1 MKRSRRMKTH
11 GFGITIAAAA
21 LLVFAAGAIPQ
32 ETDPE
37 AAADPAVDFSEAA
50 QPAST
55 SQDAPVGNTSV
66 EMVRPDT
73 FDVHVKDA
81 DLRGVLQLLATQGRK
96 NIIASRGVSGDVT
109 IDLYGVTFDR
119 ALKAVLDATGYTKV
133 EKDGFI
139 YIYTPEEYASIKEAS
154 REREVKLFRLAY
166 ITAEDARALITP
178 ALSERGSIS
187 LSPAAATGISTSTT
201 EAGGNSYASQDLLI
215 INDFPENLERVDS
228 LLKELDV
235 RPQQVVIEATILQA
249 KLDENNGLGIDFT
262 ALSGVD
268 FRQLNGS
275 TDFSGVTTD
284 AASGDMLDNQMI
296 GLSTGFSSNVSTGG
310 LQFGYVNNE
319 IGMFLRALEGVTD
332 TTVLANPKLI
342 VLNKH
347 RGQVGIVKRDG
358 YLTTT
363 VTDTVAT
370 QTVDFLETGTM
381 LVVRPFIGRDGFI
394 RMEIH
399 PEDSSGSVSLI
410 GNSALPTETQTE
422 VTSNVLV
429 RDGHTIV
436 IGGLFRESTTTGR
449 SQVPGVGNLP
459 YVGSLFRSTS
469 DTIKREEVIILI
481 TPHIVDQD
489 AAEGVGEQVRGEVEK
504 MCIGARKGLSW
515 FGREKLAMTHV
526 RWARKEIR
534 LGRKDRALWHVD
546 IALSYA
552 PRLMDAI
559 RMKERLTEQEYW
571 NSKVHVGSARY
582 LLQRMI
588 MEDMGKPASRIVP
601 PHREGDVD
609 KMDDK
614 VRERF
619 GVTKS
624 LVDPWR
630 GTLESDEKAIEPRR
644 DEKAIKEDDEQSSH
658 DELIEDEA
666 QIEAE
671 ARRRSDEPAAP
682 QG

>member
-37 AAADPAVDFSEAA
+37 AADPAVDLSEAPR
-50 QPAST
+50 PAS
-55 SQDAPVGNTSV
+55 SAQEPPAGNTSV

-96 NIIASRGVSGDVT
+96 NIIASRGVTGDVT
-109 IDLYGVTFDR
+109 IDLYGVTFEK

-139 YIYTPEEYASIKEAS
+139 YIYTPEEYASIQEAS
-154 REREVKLFRLAY
+154 RERKVKLFRLAY

-187 LSPAAATGISTSTT
+187 LSPAAATGIATSTT
-201 EAGGNSYASQDLLI
+201 EAGGNNYASQDLLI
-215 INDFPENLERVDS
+215 VNDFPENLKKVDD

-249 KLDENNGLGIDFT
+249 SLDENNGLGIDFT

-268 FRQLNGS
+268 FRQLNGT
-275 TDFSGVTTD
+275 TDFSGVTTE
-284 AASGDMLDNQMI
+284 AASGGMLDNQMA

-399 PEDSSGSVSLI
+399 PEDSSGSVSVI
-410 GNSALPTETQTE
+410 GNSALPTETETE

-459 YVGSLFRSTS
+459 YVGSLFRSTT

-489 AAEGVGEQVRGEVEK
+489 VAEGVGEQVRGEVEK
-504 MCIGARKGLSW
+504 MQIGARKGLNW

-526 RWARKEIR
+526 RWARKELR

-546 IALSYA
+546 MALSYT
-552 PRLMDAI
+552 PRLIDAI
-559 RMKERLTEQEYW
+559 RMKEGLTEQEYW
-571 NSKVHVGSARY
+571 KSKVHAGSARY

-588 MEDMGKPASRIVP
+588 MEEMGKPTSRIVP
-601 PHREGDVD
+601 PHRVGDPD

-619 GVTKS
+619 GVTKR

-644 DEKAIKEDDEQSSH
+644 DEKAIKEDEEQSRH
-658 DELIEDEA
+658 DEPVEDEA
-666 QIEAE
+666 RIEAE
-671 ARRRSDEPAAP
+671 ARRESEDFASP

>member
-1 MKRSRRMKTH
+1 MKTH
-11 GFGITIAAAA
+11 GFGITVAAAA

-32 ETDPE
+32 ETDP
-37 AAADPAVDFSEAA
+37 AATPSAETTPVSDMTAA
-50 QPAST
+50 ET
-55 SQDAPVGNTSV
+55 TGEQDVNGTTSV

-81 DLRGVLQLLATQGRK
+81 NLRGVLQLLATQGRK
-96 NIIASRGVSGDVT
+96 NIIASRSVTGDVT
-109 IDLYGVTFDR
+109 IDLYGVTFEQ
-119 ALKAVLDATGYTKV
+119 ALKAVLDATGYVSV

-139 YIYTPEEYASIKEAS
+139 YIYTPEELEELEDAE
-154 REREVKLFRLAY
+154 RETEVKLFRLAY
-166 ITAEDARALITP
+166 ITAEDARTLVTP
-178 ALSERGSIS
+178 AMSADGTIS
-187 LSPAAATGISTSTT
+187 LSPAAAVGISTSTT
-201 EAGGNSYASQDLLI
+201 EAGGNNFASQDLLI
-215 INDFPENLERVDS
+215 VNDYPENIKKIEK
-228 LLKELDV
+228 LLDELDV

-249 KLDENNGLGIDFT
+249 SLDENNGLGIDFT

-268 FRQLNGS
+268 FQSLNGE
-275 TDFSGVTTD
+275 TDFTGVTTE
-284 AASGDMLDNQMI
+284 AASGGQLDNQLI
-296 GLSTGFSSNVSTGG
+296 GFNTGFSSNVSSGG

-370 QTVDFLETGTM
+370 QTVEFLETGTM
-381 LVVRPFIGRDGFI
+381 LVVRPYIGRNGFI

-399 PEDSSGSVSLI
+399 PEDSSGSVTVI
-410 GNSALPTETQTE
+410 GENALPTETETE

-489 AAEGVGEQVRGEVEK
+489 SAEAVGEQVRGEVEN
-504 MCIGARKGLSW
+504 MRIGARKGLHW

-526 RWARKEIR
+526 RWARKELR
-534 LGRKDRALWHVD
+534 LGRRDRALWHVD
-546 IALSYA
+546 MALTYA
-552 PRLMDAI
+552 PRTLDAI
-559 RMKERLTEQEYW
+559 RLKERLTEQEYW
-571 NSKVHVGSARY
+571 RSEVHVGSTRY
-582 LLQRMI
+582 LIQRMI
-588 MEDMGKPASRIVP
+588 MQEMGKPASRIIP
-601 PHREGDVD
+601 PRRVGDPE
-609 KMDDK
+609 KMDDQ
-614 VRERF
+614 VRRRF
-619 GVTKS
+619 GVEER
-624 LVDPWR
+624 LVDPWA
-630 GTLESDEKAIEPRR
+630 GKLESDEKAIEPRR
-644 DEKAIKEDDEQSSH
+644 DEKAIKEDDEPSGL
-658 DELIEDEA
+658 DEPVENEA
-666 QIEAE
+666 DVEAE
-671 ARRRSDEPAAP
+671 ARRDEGNVEVVPVE
-682 QG
+682 G